1 MEVLLQVGN
10 IWKGWVMSPENILK
24 KRVQGSRIISI
35 NLDGWPTFW
44 LILMENVGKYTS
56 PLDLLLH
63 PCQAQIVFR
72 SGAGLFIK
80 KHPIMGEKGSVEQH
94 QNWYVEVDG
103 LPLQGADWI
112 EKHVF
117 LFQSGTVNKKS
128 IENSCSNGPAG
139 VWWFFFGCWKESFG
153 TFHVQLIEITLAT
166 ARLSVGCYGK
176 MCFWKKEWL
185 SFLYVYQKLESH
197 GFVKTYLPNV
207 CHFFWQNIE
216 SQTLNR
222 AIWPVSF

>member
-72 SGAGLFIK
+72 SGAGLFK

-117 LFQSGTVNKKS
+117 FVSIRDGEQKIHRKFMFQW
-128 IENSCSNGPAG
+128 SCRSLMIFLVVERNPLGPSMSS
-139 VWWFFFGCWKESFG
+139 W
-153 TFHVQLIEITLAT
+153 L
-166 ARLSVGCYGK
+166 RL
-176 MCFWKKEWL
+176 
-185 SFLYVYQKLESH
+185 H
-197 GFVKTYLPNV
+197 
-207 CHFFWQNIE
+207 
-216 SQTLNR
+216 
-222 AIWPVSF
+222 